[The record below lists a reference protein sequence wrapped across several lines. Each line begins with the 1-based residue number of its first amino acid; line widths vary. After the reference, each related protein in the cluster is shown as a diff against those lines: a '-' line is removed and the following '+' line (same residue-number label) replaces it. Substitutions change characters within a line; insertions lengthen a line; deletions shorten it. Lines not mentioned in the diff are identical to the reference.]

1 MMMKREE
8 ADFLNFKLNS
18 ESWLHGSFNQV
29 QVQLKFKLTVGN
41 IINQELEKGV
51 SASHHRLPVV
61 NVYFLLMSPPDF

>member
-18 ESWLHGSFNQV
+18 ESWQPLHGSYK
-29 QVQLKFKLTVGN
+29 LKLTVGN
-41 IINQELEKGV
+41 SINQELEKGV

-61 NVYFLLMSPPDF
+61 NVYFLLMSSPDF